1 MKIRDLKKLLL
12 VTALTATF
20 ATGCGTQ
27 NPTDNKS
34 SDEAAI
40 VAESTEQTAAIAPE
54 DIIPS
59 AFDRIIDEIIDG
71 YDHTTCLEDQQI
83 QYTSDGIPFIR
94 VSIDGK
100 PYIKVLLNDAEHEDP
115 QEFIEKKFATYS
127 NLSTT
132 NAPQHVR

>member
-1 MKIRDLKKLLL
+1 MKTKDMKKLLL

-40 VAESTEQTAAIAPE
+40 AVESTEQTAAIAPE
-54 DIIPS
+54 DII
-59 AFDRIIDEIIDG
+59 RRIDEIIDG

-100 PYIKVLLNDAEHEDP
+100 PYIKVLLNDAEHVDY

>member
-1 MKIRDLKKLLL
+1 MKIRDFKKLLL

-59 AFDRIIDEIIDG
+59 ASDKRIDEIIDG
-71 YDHTTCLEDQQI
+71 YDHTTCLEEQPVKKNQQI
-83 QYTSDGIPFIR
+83 QYTSDGIPFVT
-94 VSIDGK
+94 VSF
-100 PYIKVLLNDAEHEDP
+100 NDAEHVDY
-115 QEFIEKKFATYS
+115 QEFIEKKFATDS

-132 NAPQHVR
+132 DASQHVR

>member
-1 MKIRDLKKLLL
+1 MKIRDFKKLLL

-59 AFDRIIDEIIDG
+59 ASDKRIDEIIDG

-83 QYTSDGIPFIR
+83 QYTSDGIPFVT
-94 VSIDGK
+94 VS
-100 PYIKVLLNDAEHEDP
+100 LNSAEHVDY
-115 QEFIEKKFATYS
+115 QEFIEKIIATDS
-127 NLSTT
+127 DLSTT
-132 NAPQHVR
+132 DASQHVR